1 MAVAKAA
8 YERGKEELKHN
19 KPTVS
24 SYFKGGKQAL
34 FNSAVAF
41 FLLAL
46 AVRGYSEK
54 VDRTFQEEQMFEVH
68 GRYKK
73 LLSSLENEEWAKA
86 ATERLGV
93 KDGAEGL
100 LRELRDLVRRNEMTE
115 KELRD
120 EDLLREHAKEV
131 RQRADQGPGA
141 MKRMLL

>member
-54 VDRTFQEEQMFEVH
+54 VLGSRAGVPVH
-68 GRYKK
+68 EYSWRGVVCHVHVCVFMCVRVARGV
-73 LLSSLENEEWAKA
+73 SSKWL
-86 ATERLGV
+86 
-93 KDGAEGL
+93 
-100 LRELRDLVRRNEMTE
+100 
-115 KELRD
+115 
-120 EDLLREHAKEV
+120 
-131 RQRADQGPGA
+131 
-141 MKRMLL
+141 